1 MLTRVRAF
9 AHIRAGA
16 RGIGNFPG
24 DVNGAQAQTQSLQA
38 QLQILQQLQMLQQQQ
53 QQQQTQVATLKT
65 CFCFCFFVFGV
76 LSQGEDSAR
85 TEAVISG

>member
-16 RGIGNFPG
+16 RVIGNFPG

-38 QLQILQQLQMLQQQQ
+38 QLQILQQLQMLQQ
-53 QQQQTQVATLKT
+53 TQVATLHV
-65 CFCFCFFVFGV
+65 FVFV
-76 LSQGEDSAR
+76 FVFLFLVCCREEKIRQER
-85 TEAVISG
+85 RL

>member
-24 DVNGAQAQTQSLQA
+24 EVNGAQAQTQSLQA
-38 QLQILQQLQMLQQQQ
+38 QLQILQQLQMLQQ
-53 QQQQTQVATLKT
+53 TQVQLFMFLFLFLFLF
-65 CFCFCFFVFGV
+65 FCFWCAV
-76 LSQGEDSAR
+76 QGEDSAR

>member
-16 RGIGNFPG
+16 GGIGNFPG

-53 QQQQTQVATLKT
+53 TQVATLHVL
-65 CFCFCFFVFGV
+65 FVFACPVAGV
-76 LSQGEDSAR
+76 DSAR
-85 TEAVISG
+85 T

>member
-24 DVNGAQAQTQSLQA
+24 EVNGAQAQTQSLQA
-38 QLQILQQLQMLQQQQ
+38 QLQILQQLQMLQQ
-53 QQQQTQVATLKT
+53 TQVANSSCF